1 MHSLLNLGNEKVFI
15 IIVRAVTSVVLA
27 TINSQSLKVEEE
39 GGIILGAVEP
49 HLVTEFQV
57 TVALIIAT
65 AAVTIDADAL
75 IFMLRAT
82 VLLRSALARI
92 LILVKVLINHDD
104 VFDHRLNL
112 LDGDDIKVFIIFVGT
127 VTSVVL
133 ATINTQ
139 SLKVEEE
146 GGIVLGAVE
155 PHLVTEALVAIALG
169 IATAAVTID
178 ADALIFMLRA
188 TVLLRSALARILIL
202 IKVLINSDGGRSA

>member
-15 IIVRAVTSVVLA
+15 IFVRAVTSVVLA
-27 TINSQSLKVEEE
+27 TINSQPRKVEEE

-92 LILVKVLINHDD
+92 LVLV
-104 VFDHRLNL
+104 
-112 LDGDDIKVFIIFVGT
+112 
-127 VTSVVL
+127 
-133 ATINTQ
+133 
-139 SLKVEEE
+139 
-146 GGIVLGAVE
+146 
-155 PHLVTEALVAIALG
+155 
-169 IATAAVTID
+169 
-178 ADALIFMLRA
+178 
-188 TVLLRSALARILIL
+188 
-202 IKVLINSDGGRSA
+202 KVLINSDGGRSA